1 MNEEIKKEISE
12 SIRGFRLPRYREI
25 PDVGLFLEQVS
36 KYLLQNLSP
45 LQNISITP
53 SMISNYV
60 KMDLIRNPVK
70 KQYDREQI
78 ARLLFITV
86 AKTVL
91 SLEDIRLLCELQR
104 ETYPDERAYDYFCD
118 ELENMLY
125 AVFGLKEK
133 PEEVGIDSTDEKILL
148 RSTIIAVAYKAYID
162 KCFAAIKHE
171 KTL

>member
-45 LQNISITP
+45 LQNISI
-53 SMISNYV
+53 NYV

-86 AKTVL
+86 TKTVL

-125 AVFGLKEK
+125 AVFGLKEE

-148 RSTIIAVAYKAYID
+148 RSTIIAVAYKVYID